1 MHTTDEFY
9 DSLRGPANSLAVL
22 ATGYSDAAQGGTG
35 ENEPVLFAVRYGK
48 GRVFQNVLGHGPEN
62 MKCVGFLVTY
72 QRGAEW
78 AATGRVTQKVPA
90 DFPTADKPSVRQ

>member
-1 MHTTDEFY
+1 
-9 DSLRGPANSLAVL
+9 
-22 ATGYSDAAQGGTG
+22 
-35 ENEPVLFAVRYGK
+35 
-48 GRVFQNVLGHGPEN
+48 

-90 DFPTADKPSVRQ
+90 DFPTADKPSLRQ